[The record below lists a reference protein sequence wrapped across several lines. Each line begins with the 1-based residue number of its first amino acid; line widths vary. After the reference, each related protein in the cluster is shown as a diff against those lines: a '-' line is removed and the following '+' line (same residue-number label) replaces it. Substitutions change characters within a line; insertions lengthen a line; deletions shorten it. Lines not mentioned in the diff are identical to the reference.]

1 MAAAFQHVDL
11 LADLQ
16 TSNFCEPTQSVPNS
30 RMRMQLLTYFLELQ
44 CLPRWCSLR
53 IVAECITR
61 LLSNE
66 CTVVERHRFKMTTLR
81 MANYLV

>member
-44 CLPRWCSLR
+44 CLLFFTYRC
-53 IVAECITR
+53 
-61 LLSNE
+61 
-66 CTVVERHRFKMTTLR
+66 
-81 MANYLV
+81 